1 MENTVKLTDNAQG
14 AIPLVIDV
22 ASADIMAVLLK
33 LKVEIEQARGSFMKM
48 VFFRA
53 TEAHLIADEIGE
65 LSALVLG
72 DIDLLRLASSRGQGR
87 RYPRACAAFPASMGR
102 S

>member
-1 MENTVKLTDNAQG
+1 M
-14 AIPLVIDV
+14 VIDV

-65 LSALVLG
+65 YYALLFSG
-72 DIDLLRLASSRGQGR
+72 ID
-87 RYPRACAAFPASMGR
+87 
-102 S
+102 

>member
-1 MENTVKLTDNAQG
+1 
-14 AIPLVIDV
+14 
-22 ASADIMAVLLK
+22 MAVLLK

-65 LSALVLG
+65 DYALLFSG
-72 DIDLLRLASSRGQGR
+72 ID
-87 RYPRACAAFPASMGR
+87 
-102 S
+102 